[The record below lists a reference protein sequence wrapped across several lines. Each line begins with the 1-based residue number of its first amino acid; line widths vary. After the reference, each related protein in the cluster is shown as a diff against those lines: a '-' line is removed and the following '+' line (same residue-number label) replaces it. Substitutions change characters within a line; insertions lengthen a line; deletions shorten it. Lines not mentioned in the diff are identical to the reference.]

1 MKLVI
6 QSEQRIQNAI
16 VKNYIQKIQNR
27 TFRLLHEQLLTNSNK
42 PKRKRNFSHNFKRA
56 CLSSFSFCDSQI

>member
-27 TFRLLHEQLLTNSNK
+27 TFRLLHEQLLTSSNK
-42 PKRKRNFSHNFKRA
+42 PKRKRNFSHNF
-56 CLSSFSFCDSQI
+56 